1 MSDDPDALARLVHEQ
16 RLAHEADRA
25 ATEGRVMF
33 DLKPWEERAEH
44 QRELDRRIAFA
55 VAARAVA
62 DAGLE
67 NTRKDAQLFALTS
80 VMPAVLDALRAA
92 AADAKYEAQAKR
104 FTAALEV
111 LGGGEGQERSDEKE
125 PQ

>member
-1 MSDDPDALARLVHEQ
+1 MGEVTEAAVDLALNAAVEHHRQARRDAREAVWVVPSRGQVRAMLEAAAPDI
-16 RLAHEADRA
+16 AD
-25 ATEGRVMF
+25 
-33 DLKPWEERAEH
+33 
-44 QRELDRRIAFA
+44 
-55 VAARAVA
+55 RAVA

-67 NTRKDAQLFALTS
+67 NTRRDAQLFALAS

-111 LGGGEGQERSDEKE
+111 LGGSDDKE
-125 PQ
+125 AATP